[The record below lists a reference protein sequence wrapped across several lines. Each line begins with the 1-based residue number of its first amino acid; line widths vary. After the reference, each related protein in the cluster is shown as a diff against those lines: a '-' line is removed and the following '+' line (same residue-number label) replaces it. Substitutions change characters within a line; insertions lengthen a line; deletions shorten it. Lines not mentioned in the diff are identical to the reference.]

1 MKRKLDCYPARVVH
15 PSENLFFV
23 SPTAFQPQGIST
35 SSYMYLKDDVDKL
48 IAEYEQDLQSKQA
61 DIEKLQREKKTL
73 HNVLYD
79 MGKLLNRFKRLFQ
92 KALAN
97 WFNAEGNLWDDRS
110 AGCEYEGEIWCKAH
124 RNKWYKL
131 RDNSLEHLKNLKENG

>member
-1 MKRKLDCYPARVVH
+1 MKRKLDCYPARVEH

-61 DIEKLQREKKTL
+61 DIKKLQREKKTL
-73 HNVLYD
+73 QNVLYD

-97 WFNAEGNLWDDRS
+97 WFNAEGNLWDYRS
-110 AGCEYEGEIWCKAH
+110 DGCEYEGEIWCKAH

-131 RDNSLEHLKNLKENG
+131 RDDSLEHLKNLKENG

>member
-1 MKRKLDCYPARVVH
+1 MKRKLDCYSTRVVH

-23 SPTAFQPQGIST
+23 SPIVFQPQGIST
-35 SSYMYLKDDVDKL
+35 ISSMYLKDDVDKL

-73 HNVLYD
+73 QNVLYD

-97 WFNAEGNLWDDRS
+97 WFNAEGNLWDYRS
-110 AGCEYEGEIWCKAH
+110 DGCEYEGEIWCKAH

-131 RDNSLEHLKNLKENG
+131 RDDSLEHLKNLKENG